1 MYCLPRTYCYLCATK
16 LEKKSEYSWFCPV
29 CQYTQYE
36 SPKPA
41 TELILRRD
49 GKILISQR
57 GQEPDKGKFDMPG
70 GFTEAQETVEQAA
83 LREAEEELGV
93 TADDIIG
100 MEYVTSFPTYYPYGK
115 EVYNVIVSVF
125 VADLKKGVEVKPQ
138 DDVSALRW
146 ISAEDIDS
154 VDWSREH
161 QKNNARN
168 VFGLN

>member
-1 MYCLPRTYCYLCATK
+1 
-16 LEKKSEYSWFCPV
+16 
-29 CQYTQYE
+29 
-36 SPKPA
+36 
-41 TELILRRD
+41 
-49 GKILISQR
+49 
-57 GQEPDKGKFDMPG
+57 MPG

-100 MEYVTSFPTYYPYGK
+100 MEYLTSFPTYYPYGK

-125 VADLKKGVEVKPQ
+125 VADLKEGVEVKPQ
-138 DDVSALRW
+138 DDVSALCW

-161 QKNNARN
+161 QKNNARK